1 MSLTL
6 ELPGDLER
14 QLASQA
20 AEAGVPLEDYVV
32 QVLSKNSGNDTPGQ
46 IARTGA
52 ELVDFWRR
60 EGLIGYRTDITDSVE
75 YARELRR
82 RAERRTHE

>member
-14 QLASQA
+14 RLASEA
-20 AEAGVPLEDYVV
+20 AEAGVPLADYVV
-32 QVLSKNSGNDTPGQ
+32 QMLTQSSASPNRVAQ
-46 IARTGA
+46 TGA

-75 YARELRR
+75 YARELRK